1 MRGMPRAD
9 AGFGTILFS
18 CGAPLEA
25 VAEVEIRKTVSLL
38 FCDVIG
44 STAMGEELDPEAL
57 RSVMSGCFGA
67 ARRAVERHTR
77 VASRLD

>member
-1 MRGMPRAD
+1 MPASAR
-9 AGFGTILFS
+9 FCLS

-25 VAEVEIRKTVSLL
+25 IAEVEIRKTVSLL
-38 FCDVIG
+38 FCDVTG

-57 RSVMSGCFGA
+57 RSVMPRYFA
-67 ARRAVERHTR
+67 VARRAVERHTR